1 MPTSQTGQVTISSSA
16 DGSGRYVIF
25 DNSWPA
31 NGRTVMGSYES
42 LRDAQKVFLSATDQQ
57 ALDEGTPFSAL
68 SSIQAV

>member
-1 MPTSQTGQVTISSSA
+1 MPTTLPGQPTISA
-16 DGSGRYVIF
+16 GSNGRYFIY

-31 NGRTVMGSYES
+31 HGRTVMGNYES

-68 SSIQAV
+68 SSIQIV